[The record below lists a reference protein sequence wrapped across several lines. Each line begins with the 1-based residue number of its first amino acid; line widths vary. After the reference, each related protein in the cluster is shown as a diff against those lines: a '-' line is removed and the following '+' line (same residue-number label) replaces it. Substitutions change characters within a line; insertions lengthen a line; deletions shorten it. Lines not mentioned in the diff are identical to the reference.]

1 MKKVSIYTTPTCVYC
16 KSAKEFF
23 KEHNVPYNEYNVAA
37 DAEKRQEMIEM
48 TGHMGVPVIMVDD
61 QVIIGFDKPKLAQ
74 ALGV

>member
-1 MKKVSIYTTPTCVYC
+1 MKKVSIFTTPTCVYC
-16 KSAKEFF
+16 KSAKEFM
-23 KEHNVPYNEYNVAA
+23 KEKNVPFTEYNVAA